1 MINRRPDLIILRL
14 LLIALIIHNWLLV
27 STLGIVSLIV
37 NRRGLRDL
45 KLRLAS
51 RWKISISRIVILL
64 WCLGRRSS
72 NGMLRGNMWII
83 WNLLIAATSTTI
95 GNISNTFLI
104 LTIGSLL
111 LKSLNL
117 PLQLHYVISEIG
129 IFLLCFPLFSKSNK
143 PE

>member
-1 MINRRPDLIILRL
+1 MRPDLRILRL

-27 STLGIVSLIV
+27 VSILGIVSLMV
-37 NRRGLRDL
+37 NRWLRDL
-45 KLRLAS
+45 KLRLAY
-51 RWKISISRIVILL
+51 RWKISIARIVILL